1 MVECIDSLAVAE
13 LRAEAL
19 SARANGN
26 TPASEAGTSDADRG
40 DTETTNSDPSV
51 AGGPDGI
58 AGPVNGRDADPEPT
72 PPAGPPSPRSS
83 TISAGRRPRRIGRPH
98 LAGGWP
104 IARLAAAHLRPPPA
118 TAPASSPGARPR
130 SWNRSAPSKR
140 PFVPPRSGAAAGRP
154 DRALPRTSEVRCGS
168 GRTRPIVGQA
178 TPKGLET
185 KPDTLEWPCSPSYDR
200 HSPAGPYGRLAGHG
214 SSR

>member
-104 IARLAAAHLRPPPA
+104 IARLAAAHLRPPPLPRQLRR
-118 TAPASSPGARPR
+118 PALDLEHGTVPRPR
-130 SWNRSAPSKR
+130 NGRSCRRARAQRRVARIGHCLGRQRSA
-140 PFVPPRSGAAAGRP
+140 AAAG
-154 DRALPRTSEVRCGS
+154 
-168 GRTRPIVGQA
+168 GR
-178 TPKGLET
+178 
-185 KPDTLEWPCSPSYDR
+185 
-200 HSPAGPYGRLAGHG
+200 GRLWVKQLRRDWKR
-214 SSR
+214 SPIR